1 MLYTALLFC
10 FVRERLS
17 HQAQSQPLST
27 RELLLQAVHFLL
39 LPALPMLAPL
49 LQLREHCPVCVGG
62 WVGVWVGVGGW
73 VWVWVGVGV
82 GVGVCVCV

>member
-39 LPALPMLAPL
+39 QAVHFLLLPVLPMLAPL
-49 LQLREHCPVCVGG
+49 PQLREQCLAS
-62 WVGVWVGVGGW
+62 
-73 VWVWVGVGV
+73 
-82 GVGVCVCV
+82 